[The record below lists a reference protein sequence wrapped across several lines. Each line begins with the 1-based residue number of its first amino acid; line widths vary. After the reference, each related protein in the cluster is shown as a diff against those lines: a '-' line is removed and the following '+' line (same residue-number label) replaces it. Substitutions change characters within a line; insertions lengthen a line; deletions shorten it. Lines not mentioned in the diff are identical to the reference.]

1 MRRRSRAGGEPA
13 KTRRRE
19 AAALKRRNG
28 PKAMRRRNSSAATV
42 EGKGARIARELR
54 EALEQQ
60 RATAEILGAISRS
73 KSGLQPIL
81 RRVVNIAARLCGVRI
96 GDVYDCPLGLR

>member
-1 MRRRSRAGGEPA
+1 MRWRSRAGGEPVKA
-13 KTRRRE
+13 RRRK
-19 AAALKRRNG
+19 AAALKRGNG
-28 PKAMRRRNSSAATV
+28 PKAVRRRNSSAATV

-73 KSGLQPIL
+73 KSELQPIL
-81 RRVVNIAARLCGVRI
+81 RSVVDTTALFCSICI
-96 GDVYDCPLGLR
+96 GDVTTAH